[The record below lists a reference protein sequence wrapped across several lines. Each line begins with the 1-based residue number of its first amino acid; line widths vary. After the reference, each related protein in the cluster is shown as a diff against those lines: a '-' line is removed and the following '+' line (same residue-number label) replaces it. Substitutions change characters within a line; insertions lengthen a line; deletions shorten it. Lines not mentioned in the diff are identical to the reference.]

1 MDRHSDMLE
10 MLTRI
15 LDDGHLCSFDQLPGL
30 VAGHAGRAGMD
41 NVRIFLADLREQV
54 LREATGRGIDAA
66 EGGETLLIEGTLPG
80 RVFTTIRPLPG
91 PEATPRRWWVPILD
105 GTERIGVLGADLADG
120 VETEQLNTLA
130 SLVGLLVVGKRPH
143 SDAHPRLVRTEA
155 MNLAAELQWNL
166 MPPRSF
172 ANSNVVVAAAMEP
185 AYEVGGDAFDYAIA
199 GDQVHLGIFDAMGHD
214 SHAGL
219 AANVAVTACRNQ
231 RRQDTDLVT
240 TSERIEESLIE
251 HFGHNTYV
259 TAVLGDVNA
268 DTGLF
273 SWINRGHHPP
283 ILIRAGRWTTAL
295 SCPPAHPLG
304 TDLGLPITLRREQL
318 EPGDRILLYTDGITE
333 ARDRNGRPFGMDQ
346 FTDFVIRHH
355 ANGLPV
361 AETLRRLMRAVMDHH
376 DGRLADD
383 ATVLCLEWHGPSR
396 NKQLRP
402 TGPEHTRVETAVS
415 RTPN

>member
-1 MDRHSDMLE
+1 MDRPSDMLK

-15 LDDGHLCSFDQLPGL
+15 LDDGHLRSFDQLPAL
-30 VAGHAGRAGMD
+30 VAGHADQAGLEH
-41 NVRIFLADLREQV
+41 VRIFLADLREQV
-54 LREATGRGIDAA
+54 LREVTGRGIDAA
-66 EGGETLLIEGTLPG
+66 EGGETLPIESTLPG
-80 RVFTTIRPLPG
+80 RVFTTIRALPG
-91 PEATPRRWWVPILD
+91 PEAPGGALRRWWVPILD
-105 GTERIGVLGADLADG
+105 GTERIGVLGAGLADG
-120 VETEQLNTLA
+120 TEPDQLNTLA

-143 SDAHPRLVRTEA
+143 SDAYPRLVRTEA

-172 ANSNVVVAAAMEP
+172 ANPGVAVAAAMEP

-219 AANVAVTACRNQ
+219 AANLAVAACRNE
-231 RRQDTDLVT
+231 RRQDTDLAT
-240 TSERIEESLIE
+240 TSERVEKRLIE
-251 HFGHNTYV
+251 HFGHTTYV
-259 TAVLGDVNA
+259 TAVLGDVSA

-283 ILIRAGRWTTAL
+283 ILIRSGRWTTTL

-304 TDLGLPITLRREQL
+304 TDLGLPVTLCREQL

-333 ARDRNGRPFGMDQ
+333 ARDRYGRPFGMDQ

-361 AETLRRLMRAVMDHH
+361 PETLRRLMQAVLDYH

-402 TGPEHTRVETAVS
+402 TDPEPPA
-415 RTPN
+415 